1 MKLKYDITLMGY
13 RTIFENITRVSVK
26 DCFLKDNLFIVIVK
40 ENEIGKA
47 IGKGG
52 SNIKELEK
60 RFNKKI
66 KIVEFNNDIIK
77 FTQNIIN
84 PIKASN
90 IVLDNKIIT
99 ISLSGMKEK
108 GQVIGRDSRNLNELK
123 DIISLYFD
131 VDAIKIV

>member
-60 RFNKKI
+60 RNLGTKATRA
-66 KIVEFNNDIIK
+66 DILE

>member
-66 KIVEFNNDIIK
+66 KIVEFNKDIIK

>member
-26 DCFLKDNLFIVIVK
+26 DCFLKDNLFIVI

-66 KIVEFNNDIIK
+66 KIVEFNKDIIK

-99 ISLSGMKEK
+99 ISLSGM
-108 GQVIGRDSRNLNELK
+108 
-123 DIISLYFD
+123 
-131 VDAIKIV
+131 

>member
-1 MKLKYDITLMGY
+1 MGY

-66 KIVEFNNDIIK
+66 KIVEFNKDIIK